1 MYFRNI
7 LNQIYNFKKKIGQ
20 YLALKKPRFNNHKFG
35 FLHIGKTSGV
45 SLLKFFTKLDDQN
58 NQNVPTWFSHEWK
71 LRDIIKYHP
80 NIKISLILRDPVE
93 RIISGF
99 YSLQNRKGAVWN
111 YDEALCHSFF
121 TDVEDYFRALVQE
134 NNILEKNKAEYVT
147 VTNRHIRRGY
157 KFYFENVEFI
167 DKNIDKFYYLGSLN
181 NIQNS
186 IEGIMQH
193 PSNFDK
199 LFKSDYK
206 HLHKLKYA
214 FKLGEIEKEFRD
226 KIQDYFKS
234 EYEIYNYLIKN
245 SEKINKKH

>member
-7 LNQIYNFKKKIGQ
+7 LIQILNLKKKIGE
-20 YLALKKPRFNNHKFG
+20 YLALKKPKFNNRKFG

-45 SLLKFFTKLDDQN
+45 SLLNFFTKLNDQN
-58 NQNVPTWFSHEWK
+58 NKNVPTWFSHEWK
-71 LRDIIKYHP
+71 LKDIIKYHP

-93 RIISGF
+93 RIVSGF
-99 YSLQNRKGAVWN
+99 YSLQHRKGAVWI

-121 TDVEDYFRALVQE
+121 TEVEDYLRALVDE

-157 KFYFENVEFI
+157 KFYFENNELI

-181 NIQNS
+181 DIKNS

-193 PSNFDK
+193 PKNFDQ
-199 LFKSDYK
+199 LFVRDYK
-206 HLHKLKYA
+206 HLHKLNYS
-214 FKLGEIEKEFRD
+214 FRLSEMEKEVME
-226 KIQDYFKS
+226 KIYEYFKS
-234 EYEIYNYLIKN
+234 EYEIYNHLIKI
-245 SEKINKKH
+245 SKKINKKN